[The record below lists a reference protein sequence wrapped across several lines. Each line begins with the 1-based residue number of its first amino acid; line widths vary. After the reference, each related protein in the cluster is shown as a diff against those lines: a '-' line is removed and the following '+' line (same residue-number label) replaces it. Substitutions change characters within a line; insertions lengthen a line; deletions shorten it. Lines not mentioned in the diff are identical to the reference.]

1 MDKILVI
8 ENELSVRNNIV
19 HFLRE
24 ENFQALDAE
33 NGLIG
38 LQLARQNN
46 PDLIVCDILMPELDG
61 YEVLSKLQADPETA
75 LIPFIFLTVK
85 GEKEERRLGIEL
97 GADDYFIK
105 PFDSED
111 LLAAIRGKLK
121 KQERLRKRI
130 KSLSAELDRLHN
142 FIETKDGLLENFE
155 QEMRRPL
162 ANIKLTITI
171 LQQEESP
178 ELRQR
183 YLDILQD
190 EFNRQIIILNQL
202 SELKKILT
210 PDNIALLSQF
220 NMLYHKSINA

>member
-8 ENELSVRNNIV
+8 EDELIVRNNIV

-105 PFDSED
+105 PFDPED

-142 FIETKDGLLENFE
+142 FIETKDGVLENFE